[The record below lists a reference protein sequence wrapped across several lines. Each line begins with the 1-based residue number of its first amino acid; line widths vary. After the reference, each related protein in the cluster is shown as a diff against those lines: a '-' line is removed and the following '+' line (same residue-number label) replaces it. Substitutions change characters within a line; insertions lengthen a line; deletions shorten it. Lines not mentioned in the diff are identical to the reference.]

1 LGSQT
6 LTHSDA
12 APAEVK
18 GAGFPF
24 LDLKAQFA
32 NIREEVMA
40 SVERVMESQHF
51 ILGPEVEALEK
62 EVAEYLGADFA
73 IGCAS
78 GSDALLLSMMAL
90 GLNAGDEVITT
101 PFTFGATA
109 GSIVRLKA
117 RPVFVDIDPGTFNL
131 DASHLEAAITPQT
144 RALMPVH
151 LFGLSADMNAVL
163 GVAQRHRLPVI
174 EDAAQAIGTRW
185 RGHNVGTLGNL
196 GCFSFFPS
204 KNLGGAGDGGMITT
218 MDPDLAK
225 RIRVL
230 RVHGA
235 EQKYRYDLLG
245 MNSRLDALQAAI
257 LRVKLR
263 HLPEWTTA
271 RRRNAERYDA
281 LFREY
286 QLAESVR
293 LPHEGEGTFH
303 VYNQYVVR
311 AAERDQLQSYLCR
324 QGIPTEVYYPG
335 ALHLQPA
342 FSFLGYRPGDFP
354 NSEAASRHALALP
367 IFAELRPEQQRRV
380 VEAIASFYQE
390 RR

>member
-1 LGSQT
+1 
-6 LTHSDA
+6 
-12 APAEVK
+12 
-18 GAGFPF
+18 
-24 LDLKAQFA
+24 
-32 NIREEVMA
+32 MA

-117 RPVFVDIDPGTFNL
+117 RPVFVDIDPATFNL
-131 DASHLEAAITPQT
+131 DANQLEAAITPQT

-151 LFGLSADMNAVL
+151 LFGLSTDMNAVL
-163 GVAQRHRLPVI
+163 RVAQTHRLPII
-174 EDAAQAIGTRW
+174 EDAAQAIGARW
-185 RGHNVGTLGNL
+185 RGRNVGTLGKL

-235 EQKYRYDLLG
+235 VEKYRYDLLG

-263 HLPEWTTA
+263 HLAEWTTA

-286 QLAESVR
+286 QLAEFVR
-293 LPHEGEGTFH
+293 LPHEGEETFH
-303 VYNQYVVR
+303 VYNQYVVWVT
-311 AAERDQLQSYLCR
+311 ERDQLQSYLRR

-354 NSEAASRHALALP
+354 NAEAASRHALALP
-367 IFAELRPEQQRRV
+367 IFAELTPEQQRSV
-380 VEAIASFYQE
+380 VEAIASFYRE